1 MAVGTT
7 GNKGVAQVLEFDF
20 QCLCVTSNKV
30 LVFFELGSQ
39 RLFES
44 DGQSCN
50 GMVMRATLVTGENT
64 ENITL
69 EPDIL
74 SKMRREM

>member
-1 MAVGTT
+1 
-7 GNKGVAQVLEFDF
+7 
-20 QCLCVTSNKV
+20 
-30 LVFFELGSQ
+30 
-39 RLFES
+39 LFES